1 MPGSQQEPWLLRV
14 TWKGDLNMLSY
25 KDLGLSIRLGLHSCS
40 FSLTFAKGRERW
52 KADSTR
58 ILPCSPPPPCRSN
71 PVSPQLSR
79 SITSARRVTLSFDT
93 WFTRVR
99 SKRGQRQP
107 HLPFN
112 GSTVA
117 PGGDT
122 PPLGTKTYKSSE
134 SKTARARRQRFISR
148 VVVSRGD

>member
-40 FSLTFAKGRERW
+40 FSLTFAKGRERQ

-58 ILPCSPPPPCRSN
+58 ILPCSPRRVEATQFPLN
-71 PVSPQLSR
+71 YQ